1 MSKAPISVIAV
12 SFVLLIVSAALLE
25 QYPLITA
32 AISAAKEG
40 SFMNAV
46 WNFDLYELIKP
57 VGTALLNVMAGVAA
71 GLASSRIPSLR
82 AAINQTAGLLQNLT
96 VSRYQNQYTGGTVP
110 SFCRFR

>member
-1 MSKAPISVIAV
+1 
-12 SFVLLIVSAALLE
+12 
-25 QYPLITA
+25 
-32 AISAAKEG
+32 
-40 SFMNAV
+40 MNAV

-96 VSRYQNQYTGGTVP
+96 VSRYQNRYTGGTVP